1 LSGIIYIYRISD
13 VRMGGTS
20 SRNFRVF
27 RQLCGTDCLENV
39 ILVTNRWSD
48 VTLEAGEQREKELK
62 DDPDFW
68 KPVLDKGA
76 TTVRHDNTLPNAR
89 EILLRLVS
97 KEPKALR
104 IQQQLVDERKS
115 IGDTDAGSELTFAL
129 QTQAAKHQKEM
140 EELRAEMTAAM
151 KEQDEMTR
159 NELSEDLR
167 KAEEKLES
175 VQKAAMSLQKEL
187 QDEKRNARALF
198 AIQDAAI
205 AKIAA
210 DALRDA
216 ENHKAEMDKMT
227 LEHQK
232 LWESLAQTQADAQE
246 MLEKADLE
254 LKSLKEGYD
263 NERKQIEIKRR
274 DLPSRLGQVE
284 AGATI
289 ATTEA
294 TLARKET
301 QELKM
306 LEDRYN
312 LQLMEKEKEC
322 EDLQR
327 RIELSTSPGANG
339 KSYNL

>member
-1 LSGIIYIYRISD
+1 
-13 VRMGGTS
+13 
-20 SRNFRVF
+20 
-27 RQLCGTDCLENV
+27 
-39 ILVTNRWSD
+39 
-48 VTLEAGEQREKELK
+48 
-62 DDPDFW
+62 
-68 KPVLDKGA
+68 
-76 TTVRHDNTLPNAR
+76 
-89 EILLRLVS
+89 
-97 KEPKALR
+97 
-104 IQQQLVDERKS
+104 
-115 IGDTDAGSELTFAL
+115 
-129 QTQAAKHQKEM
+129 
-140 EELRAEMTAAM
+140 MTAAM

-159 NELSEDLR
+159 NEMSEDLR

-187 QDEKRNARALF
+187 QDEKKNARALF

-205 AKIAA
+205 AKIAE

-216 ENHKAEMDKMT
+216 ENHKAEMDKMA
-227 LEHQK
+227 LEHQE

-301 QELKM
+301 QELRDYMYTRAKDSGERM
-306 LEDRYN
+306 LRWIPGS
-312 LQLMEKEKEC
+312 
-322 EDLQR
+322 R
-327 RIELSTSPGANG
+327 RFGRKFGA
-339 KSYNL
+339 KIFEAFVD